1 MAPLSWRVA
10 GETSLILGSCGLPP
24 WLPLIA
30 PYDAFTTPFGITFW
44 GILADRRC
52 LVISFA
58 RASEPLQSEGDAGHA
73 AQTATAATLGQGIGG
88 GRFGSWRAAWPLLPR
103 LADRTSP

>member
-1 MAPLSWRVA
+1 MAYICMAPLSWRVA

-52 LVISFA
+52 LVISFGGF
-58 RASEPLQSEGDAGHA
+58 ASKGRPA
-73 AQTATAATLGQGIGG
+73 ACPRSN
-88 GRFGSWRAAWPLLPR
+88 GRF
-103 LADRTSP
+103 